1 MRQTRLTETPGF
13 NQDPAWS
20 ADGERIVFGNRN
32 WDDVFGMEAD
42 GSDERNLTNAD
53 GLDFA
58 ASYHPSGEKVVF
70 SSYRSEG
77 FQQDVYTMTLS
88 ANGQVTGLTR
98 ITTNETADDQSPVV
112 SPDGKRMAFA
122 SDRDGDFDIYLMKAA
137 PEGPR
142 NVPVKLT
149 RNAVNDVAPD
159 WSPDGTRLVFER
171 GQPLSHEVITIKAAP
186 EGKTNRA
193 VNLSRSPADD
203 GRPAWSPDG
212 KKIAFQSNRAA
223 PDGTTDYDVW
233 RVRATDGAN
242 PKNLTNAPGND
253 TDPAWQP
260 LP

>member
-1 MRQTRLTETPGF
+1 M

-32 WDDVFGMEAD
+32 WDDVFQMKAD
-42 GSDERNLTNAD
+42 GSAETNLTNAV

-58 ASYHPSGEKVVF
+58 PSFYPAGDKVAF
-70 SSYRSEG
+70 SSFRGEG
-77 FQQDVYTMTLS
+77 NQQDVYAMTLS
-88 ANGQVTGLTR
+88 STGQVTGLTR
-98 ITTNETADDQSPVV
+98 ITTNENADDQSAVI
-112 SPDGKRMAFA
+112 SPDGKRMAFV
-122 SDRDGDFDIYLMKAA
+122 SDRAGGAGGDFDIYLMKAA
-137 PEGPR
+137 PEGTTNR
-142 NVPVKLT
+142 PVRITKSP
-149 RNAVNDVAPD
+149 ANDSAPE
-159 WSPDGTRLVFER
+159 WSPDGTRLLFER
-171 GQPLSHEVITIKAAP
+171 GQPLSHEVMAMKAAP
-186 EGKTNRA
+186 EGRTNRP
-193 VNLSRSPADD
+193 VNLSKSSADD

-212 KKIAFQSNRAA
+212 KKVAFQSNREA